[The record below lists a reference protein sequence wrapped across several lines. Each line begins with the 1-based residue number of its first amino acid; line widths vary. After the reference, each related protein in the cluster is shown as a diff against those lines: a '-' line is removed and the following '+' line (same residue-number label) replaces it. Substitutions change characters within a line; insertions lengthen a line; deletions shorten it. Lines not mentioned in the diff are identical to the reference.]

1 MVKRSN
7 ADRDA
12 CEAQGKTLGGRVGLG
27 GDGAQSV
34 GWRGFQSAANRA
46 FFACERIKKNNTR
59 VCLDLKQS
67 QKYKNY
73 RVRTMDREGAALL
86 MVSHT

>member
-1 MVKRSN
+1 MRTVMLVRHKGKPSV
-7 ADRDA
+7 DA
-12 CEAQGKTLGGRVGLG
+12 LAWG